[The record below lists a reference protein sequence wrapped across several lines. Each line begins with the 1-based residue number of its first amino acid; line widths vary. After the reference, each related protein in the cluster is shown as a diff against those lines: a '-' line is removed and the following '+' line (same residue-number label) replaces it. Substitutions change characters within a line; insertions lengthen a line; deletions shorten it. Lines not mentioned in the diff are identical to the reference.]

1 MLLLTEFITSGAKC
15 GAREEGYSQG
25 APYIEQK
32 RKFPFTLNVNSLYS
46 AVQYSVLLKTEALV
60 RETSARYHKVHT
72 GYKLSH
78 IVLTLKVDCLMLENA
93 LNLIFCLLMHTF
105 FLKYHKPEVVGIVHL

>member
-25 APYIEQK
+25 APYIDQK

-60 RETSARYHKVHT
+60 REAS
-72 GYKLSH
+72 
-78 IVLTLKVDCLMLENA
+78 
-93 LNLIFCLLMHTF
+93 LNQLVITKSTQGTNFRILFWL
-105 FLKYHKPEVVGIVHL
+105 

>member
-1 MLLLTEFITSGAKC
+1 MCVEYFS
-15 GAREEGYSQG
+15 
-25 APYIEQK
+25 QK

-60 RETSARYHKVHT
+60 REASARYHKVHT
-72 GYKLSH
+72 GYRLSH

-93 LNLIFCLLMHTF
+93 LNLIFCLLMRTF